1 MSRFF
6 RRKST
11 YLAGIPLLLVLAFVA
26 GPYVYI
32 HFVEGP
38 APKKLSFTTRTTR
51 ASTTTAPGTATTTLD
66 GAWKLTTGSE
76 VGYRVGEV
84 LFGQSATAVGRTSS
98 VTGTL
103 TVAATTVPSATF
115 TADMTT
121 VSSDR
126 SQRDNQ
132 FKGRVMNTSQYPTS
146 TFSLTTPIDL
156 ATIPGDLVQ
165 VKVSATGQLTLHGTT
180 RSVTFPLTARRNGN
194 TIEVNGTIPVKF
206 ADYNIPNPSFGPATT
221 DDHGELEFLLSFSRA

>member
-84 LFGQSATAVGRTSS
+84 LFGQSTTAVGRTSS

>member
-11 YLAGIPLLLVLAFVA
+11 YLAGLPLLLVLAFVG

-103 TVAATTVPSATF
+103 TVAAATVPSATF

-126 SQRDNQ
+126 SQRDSQ

-146 TFSLTTPIDL
+146 TFSLTKPIDL

-180 RSVTFPLTARRNGN
+180 RSVTFPLTARRNDN

>member
-51 ASTTTAPGTATTTLD
+51 ASPTTAPGTATTTLD

-84 LFGQSATAVGRTSS
+84 LFGQSTTAVGRTSS

-146 TFSLTTPIDL
+146 TFTLTTPIDL

>member
-1 MSRFF
+1 
-6 RRKST
+6 
-11 YLAGIPLLLVLAFVA
+11 VA

-51 ASTTTAPGTATTTLD
+51 ASATTAPGTATTTLD

-84 LFGQSATAVGRTSS
+84 LFGQSTTAVGRTSS

>member
-1 MSRFF
+1 LF

-11 YLAGIPLLLVLAFVA
+11 CLAGIPLLLVLAFVA

-51 ASTTTAPGTATTTLD
+51 ASATTAPGTATTTLD

-84 LFGQSATAVGRTSS
+84 LFGQSTTAVGRTSS